1 MQISYTRT
9 PHNSYT
15 LPLPITTNFV
25 QKKSCQ
31 LQYPYVE
38 NWISHGDVTKY
49 MFSCTSQHQA
59 IQNVSAFTGT
69 PSNPNKPLSTV

>member
-1 MQISYTRT
+1 MQILYTRT

-38 NWISHGDVTKY
+38 NWIGIGDVTKY
-49 MFSCTSQHQA
+49 MFSCTSQHP
-59 IQNVSAFTGT
+59 NVSAFTGT